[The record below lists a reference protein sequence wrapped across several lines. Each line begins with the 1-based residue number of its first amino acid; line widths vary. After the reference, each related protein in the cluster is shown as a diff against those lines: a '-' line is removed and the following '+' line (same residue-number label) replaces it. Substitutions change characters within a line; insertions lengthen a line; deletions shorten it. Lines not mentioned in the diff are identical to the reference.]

1 MRYVLAMIGALVAAA
16 VAARFVGGVAATW
29 VSTKFTYD
37 SPDGQSDV
45 EQMTFLGVM
54 AGGLVIGWL
63 IGWALGAPF
72 VRRLED

>member
-1 MRYVLAMIGALVAAA
+1 MRYVLAMIGAVLVAAA
-16 VAARFVGGVAATW
+16 AARFIGGIAATW

-45 EQMTFLGVM
+45 EQMTFLGVLV
-54 AGGLVIGWL
+54 AGLVVGWL